1 MSDTESLVQEVKR
14 LYKERKEWKEGLKLE
29 FKLAEGGLPNKEL
42 RRTYSAFANTVGGIL
57 ILGVTDDGVVKGVP
71 NIDKRHKE
79 LVDLLNNS
87 QQVSCNLCARPGFV
101 EKMELEGEEILA
113 IRVPVASPEHQPVH
127 LSKDEKLCYIRQQEA
142 DVQCSDAD
150 IARMRR
156 NRDVF
161 LIQTYSLDDHILP
174 HSTLDDIDSVTL
186 RKFRNRMRD
195 TPMGTLWQH
204 ESDEGLL
211 RKLRAYRTD
220 RATGETGVT
229 LAGLLMFGKHDS
241 ILDLWPSFQLD
252 YFEYENSSDENA
264 RWSDRLTNDG
274 SWAGNLYEF
283 TFQVLGRL
291 QLGLKRPFELNKD
304 MTRKGE
310 TLADIALREAVANTI
325 IHADYWVDAGIRITK
340 RPEGLKFVNPGTM
353 LVNKDTL
360 FTDSEQVSI
369 CRNKNLQRM
378 FQALGMGDKAGSG
391 VEKITKGWFDTCLAF
406 PQISEQANPWR
417 VVWFLPSVGM
427 IPRKNLDAIIH
438 RIGSHEFSQL
448 SSFEKLVLVCVPFD
462 SFISHGDIQNMLPMH
477 PADLSRY
484 LSRFVER
491 GYLKTKGRTRG
502 MKYCWSEANARQM
515 SQLHGNTEQMS
526 QQMSHLTRE
535 VADNSSTIGA
545 IDNKWNEEELPL
557 FNQMSQLEGNSIQMS
572 HLMSQLPESVLK
584 VKASKKVSQE
594 EMETAICDLCRDRW
608 VTSVEMASILGREK
622 RTLLRILRSMVLHH
636 VLKAKEEQTNHPQQ
650 AYQTEEK
657 L

>member
-1 MSDTESLVQEVKR
+1 MSDTETLVQEVKR
-14 LYKERKEWKEGLKLE
+14 LYKGSKEWKEGLRLE
-29 FKLAEGGLPNKEL
+29 FKLAQGGLPNKEL
-42 RRTYSAFANTVGGIL
+42 RCTYSAFANTVGGIL
-57 ILGVTDDGVVKGVP
+57 ILGVSDDGELKGVP

-87 QQVSCNLCARPGFV
+87 QQVSCNLCARPGYV
-101 EKMELEGEEILA
+101 ERIEIEGKEILA
-113 IRVPVASPEHQPVH
+113 IRVPVASPEQQPVH
-127 LSKDEKLCYIRQQEA
+127 LNKDEKQSYFRQLEA
-142 DVQCSDAD
+142 DVQCSEAE

-156 NRDVF
+156 NRDVC
-161 LIQTYSLDDHILP
+161 LMQAYSQDDHILP
-174 HSTLDDIDSVTL
+174 YSTLDDIDTVTL

-241 ILDLWPSFQLD
+241 IIDLWPSFQLD
-252 YFEYENSSDENA
+252 YFEYENATDENA

-274 SWAGNLYEF
+274 SWVGNLYEF

-291 QLGLKRPFELNKD
+291 QIGLKRPFELNQD
-304 MTRKGE
+304 MTRKSE
-310 TLADIALREAVANTI
+310 TQADIALREAIANTI
-325 IHADYWVDAGIRITK
+325 IHADYWVDAGIRIIK

-353 LVNKDTL
+353 LVNKNTL
-360 FTDSEQVSI
+360 FTESEQISI

-378 FQALGMGDKAGSG
+378 FQALGIGDKAGSG
-391 VEKITKGWFDTCLAF
+391 VEKITKGWFETCLAF
-406 PQISEQANPWR
+406 PQISELASPWR

-427 IPRKNLDAIIH
+427 IPRKNLGDIIQ
-438 RIGSHEFSQL
+438 RIGAHNFSRL

-462 SFISHGDIQNMLPMH
+462 CFISHGDIQNLLPMH

-502 MKYCWSEANARQM
+502 MKYSWNSDIEMSHPNPSGRQI
-515 SQLHGNTEQMS
+515 SH
-526 QQMSHLTRE
+526 QMSHLTGGE
-535 VADNSSTIGA
+535 ISGA
-545 IDNKWNEEELPL
+545 SMTRVVDNKADENELPL
-557 FNQMSQLEGNSIQMS
+557 FNQMSQLGENNTQMS
-572 HLMSQLPESVLK
+572 HLMSQLPESVRK
-584 VKASKKVSQE
+584 VKTSKKVSQE
-594 EMETAICDLCRDRW
+594 EMETAICDLCRNRW
-608 VTSVEMASILGREK
+608 VTSGEMANILGRER

-650 AYQTEEK
+650 AYQTKEE

>member
-1 MSDTESLVQEVKR
+1 MCSVAR
-14 LYKERKEWKEGLKLE
+14 ERERE
-29 FKLAEGGLPNKEL
+29 
-42 RRTYSAFANTVGGIL
+42 R
-57 ILGVTDDGVVKGVP
+57 
-71 NIDKRHKE
+71 
-79 LVDLLNNS
+79 
-87 QQVSCNLCARPGFV
+87 
-101 EKMELEGEEILA
+101 
-113 IRVPVASPEHQPVH
+113 
-127 LSKDEKLCYIRQQEA
+127 
-142 DVQCSDAD
+142 
-150 IARMRR
+150 ARMRR

-161 LIQTYSLDDHILP
+161 LMQTYSQDDHILP
-174 HSTLDDIDSVTL
+174 HSTLDDIDPVTL

-220 RATGETGVT
+220 RATGETGVI

-241 ILDLWPSFQLD
+241 IMELWPSFQLD
-252 YFEYENSSDENA
+252 YFEYENSTDEI
-264 RWSDRLTNDG
+264 L
-274 SWAGNLYEF
+274 
-283 TFQVLGRL
+283 VLGRL

-304 MTRKGE
+304 MTRKAE
-310 TLADIALREAVANTI
+310 TPADIALREAIANTI

-360 FTDSEQVSI
+360 FTDTEQISI

-427 IPRKNLDAIIH
+427 IPRENLDAIIR
-438 RIGSHEFSQL
+438 RIGVQEFSKL

-477 PADLSRY
+477 PADLSRH
-484 LSRFVER
+484 LSRFVEH

-502 MKYCWSEANARQM
+502 MKYCWSEANAGQM
-515 SQLHGNTEQMS
+515 SQLHGNT
-526 QQMSHLTRE
+526 
-535 VADNSSTIGA
+535 A
-545 IDNKWNEEELPL
+545 
-557 FNQMSQLEGNSIQMS
+557 QMS
-572 HLMSQLPESVLK
+572 HLMSQLPESVQK

-594 EMETAICDLCRDRW
+594 EMETAICDLCRNRW

-636 VLKAKEEQTNHPQQ
+636 VLKAKEEQINHPQQ

-657 L
+657 GEL

>member
-1 MSDTESLVQEVKR
+1 MSDTEALVQEVKR
-14 LYKERKEWKEGLKLE
+14 LYKDRKEWKEGLKLE
-29 FKLAEGGLPNKEL
+29 FKLAQGGLPNKEL

-57 ILGVTDDGVVKGVP
+57 ILGVTDDGEVKGVP

-87 QQVSCNLCARPGFV
+87 QQVSCNVCTRPGFV
-101 EKMELEGEEILA
+101 EKMELEGEQILA
-113 IRVPVASPEHQPVH
+113 IRVPVASPELQPVH
-127 LSKDEKLCYIRQQEA
+127 ISKDEKLSYFRQQEA

-161 LIQTYSLDDHILP
+161 LIQTYSQDDHILP
-174 HSTLDDIDSVTL
+174 HSTLDDIDPVTL

-220 RATGETGVT
+220 RATGQTGVT

-252 YFEYENSSDENA
+252 YFEYENSTDENA

-283 TFQVLGRL
+283 TFLVLGRL

-427 IPRKNLDAIIH
+427 IPRKKLDAIIH
-438 RIGSHEFSQL
+438 RIGAQDFSQL

-491 GYLKTKGRTRG
+491 GFLKTKGRTRG
-502 MKYCWSEANARQM
+502 MKYCWSEVNAEQM
-515 SQLHGNTEQMS
+515 SQLHGNTG
-526 QQMSHLTRE
+526 QMSHL
-535 VADNSSTIGA
+535 
-545 IDNKWNEEELPL
+545 
-557 FNQMSQLEGNSIQMS
+557 MSQLEENPAQ
-572 HLMSQLPESVLK
+572 MSQLPESVLK
-584 VKASKKVSQE
+584 VKSSKKVSQE
-594 EMETAICDLCRDRW
+594 EMEAAICDLCRNRW
-608 VTSVEMASILGREK
+608 VTSVEMAGILGREK

-650 AYQTEEK
+650 AYQTAEKEE

>member
-1 MSDTESLVQEVKR
+1 MSETETLVQEVKR
-14 LYKERKEWKEGLKLE
+14 LYRERKEWKEGLRLE
-29 FKLAEGGLPNKEL
+29 FKLAQGGLPNKEL
-42 RRTYSAFANTVGGIL
+42 RCTYSAFANTAGGIL
-57 ILGVTDDGVVKGVP
+57 ILGITDDGKVKGVP

-113 IRVPVASPEHQPVH
+113 IKVPAASPEQQPVH
-127 LSKDEKLCYIRQQEA
+127 LSKDEKQCYFRHQEA
-142 DVQCSDAD
+142 DVQCNDTD

-156 NRDVF
+156 NRDVC
-161 LIQTYSLDDHILP
+161 LMQTYSQDDHILP
-174 HSTLDDIDSVTL
+174 HSTLDDIDPATL

-195 TPMGTLWQH
+195 TNMGTMWQH
-204 ESDEGLL
+204 ESDEDLL

-241 ILDLWPSFQLD
+241 IIDFWPGFQLD
-252 YFEYENSSDENA
+252 YFEYENSTDENA

-283 TFQVLGRL
+283 AFLVLGRL
-291 QLGLKRPFELNKD
+291 RLGLKRPFELNKD

-310 TLADIALREAVANTI
+310 TPADIALREAIANTI
-325 IHADYWVDAGIRITK
+325 IHADYWIDAGIRIIK

-360 FTDSEQVSI
+360 FTDSEQISI

-378 FQALGMGDKAGSG
+378 FQVLGMGDKAGSG

-406 PQISEQANPWR
+406 PQIKELPNPWR
-417 VVWFLPSVGM
+417 VVWLLPSVGM
-427 IPRKNLDAIIH
+427 MPRKNLDTIIH
-438 RIGSHEFSQL
+438 RIGGHKFSQL

-462 SFISHGDIQNMLPMH
+462 CFISHGDIQNMMPMH

-502 MKYCWSEANARQM
+502 MKYSWNSDVEM
-515 SQLHGNTEQMS
+515 SQLNDNS
-526 QQMSHLTRE
+526 AQMSHLSRGDTSK
-535 VADNSSTIGA
+535 SSMIDL
-545 IDNKWNEEELPL
+545 IDNKWNGERLTL
-557 FNQMSQLEGNSIQMS
+557 FTQMSQLEGNNSQMS
-572 HLMSQLPESVLK
+572 HLMPESVLK
-584 VKASKKVSQE
+584 VRSSKKSSQE
-594 EMETAICDLCRDRW
+594 EMEKAICDLCRNRW
-608 VTSVEMASILGREK
+608 VTSVEMATALGREK

-636 VLKAKEEQTNHPQQ
+636 VLKAKEKNTNHPQQ
-650 AYQTEEK
+650 AYQTEAKEE

>member
-1 MSDTESLVQEVKR
+1 MSDAETLVQEVKR
-14 LYKERKEWKEGLKLE
+14 LYKDRKEWKEGLKLE
-29 FKLAEGGLPNKEL
+29 FKLAQGGLPTKEL
-42 RRTYSAFANTVGGIL
+42 RCTYSAFANTVGGIL
-57 ILGVTDDGVVKGVP
+57 LLGVTDDGVVKGVP

-101 EKMELEGEEILA
+101 EKMELEGEEIIA
-113 IRVPVASPEHQPVH
+113 IRIPVASPELQPVH
-127 LSKDEKLCYIRQQEA
+127 ISKDEKLSYFRQQEA
-142 DVQCSDAD
+142 DVQCTDAD

-156 NRDVF
+156 NRDVC
-161 LIQTYSLDDHILP
+161 QMRAYSLDDHILP
-174 HSTLDDIDSVTL
+174 HSTLDDIDPVTL

-220 RATGETGVT
+220 RATGQTGVT

-252 YFEYENSSDENA
+252 YFEYENSTDENA

-283 TFQVLGRL
+283 AFQVLGRL

-438 RIGSHEFSQL
+438 RIGAQDFSQL

-491 GYLKTKGRTRG
+491 GFLKTKGRTRG
-502 MKYCWSEANARQM
+502 MKYCWSEVNAEQM
-515 SQLHGNTEQMS
+515 SQLHGNTG
-526 QQMSHLTRE
+526 QMSHLMSHLSGE
-535 VADNSSTIGA
+535 GA
-545 IDNKWNEEELPL
+545 TNPLSAGVVDSKWNKEELPL
-557 FNQMSQLEGNSIQMS
+557 FSQMSQLEENPAQ
-572 HLMSQLPESVLK
+572 MSQLPESVLK
-584 VKASKKVSQE
+584 VKSSKKVSQE
-594 EMETAICDLCRDRW
+594 EMEAAICDLCRNRW
-608 VTSVEMASILGREK
+608 VTSVEMAGILGREK

-650 AYQTEEK
+650 AYQTAEKEE